1 MLDQKL
7 LETAILTIRDASV
20 RWGWGGFHYR
30 AGTAVRGSQSRTPT
44 VCLQQRP
51 ERTKEVLI
59 DIGALG

>member
-30 AGTAVRGSQSRTPT
+30 VGTAVRK
-44 VCLQQRP
+44 P
-51 ERTKEVLI
+51 EQDSDGLPATKTRKNQESV
-59 DIGALG
+59 D